1 MRRILFF
8 YWPAIPVLFA
18 LLSACA
24 QGSEAVTGK
33 PNVLTTTTIVGD
45 VVHQVG
51 GDRITVDTLL
61 PVGVDPHTFQPN
73 PQDIAKVA
81 GAQVIFANGAGL
93 EEFLNPLL
101 QNAGDKVEVVPVSA
115 GIQLLKAVVQQA
127 GGQQAG
133 EEQHTGGDPHTWFD
147 PLNVITW
154 TQNIEKKL
162 SELDPANAQAYA
174 ANSQK
179 YQSELHDLDAWIQ
192 EQVAQIPEGNRKL
205 VSDHTSLTYFAARYG
220 FEQVGAIIPGYSTLA
235 QPSAQELAALE
246 DAIRGLDVK
255 AVFVEKNINPALAQ
269 QVAQDT
275 GVQLVPLYNGSLSEP
290 GGPAATYIEFMKYD
304 VGEIVKALR

>member
-1 MRRILFF
+1 
-8 YWPAIPVLFA
+8 
-18 LLSACA
+18 
-24 QGSEAVTGK
+24 
-33 PNVLTTTTIVGD
+33 
-45 VVHQVG
+45 VVSQVG

-81 GAQVIFANGAGL
+81 GAQVIFTNGAGL

-101 QNAGDKVEVVPVSA
+101 QNAGEKVEVVPVST
-115 GIQLLKAVVQQA
+115 GIQLLQASGQQV
-127 GGQQAG
+127 GGQQVG
-133 EEQHTGGDPHTWFD
+133 EDRHAGGDPHTWFD

-162 SELDPANAQAYA
+162 SELDPANAQAYT

-192 EQVAQIPEGNRKL
+192 EQVALIPEGNRKL
-205 VSDHTSLTYFAARYG
+205 VSDHTSLTYFATRYG

-235 QPSAQELAALE
+235 QPSAQELAVLE
-246 DAIRGLDVK
+246 DAIRGLGVK

-269 QVAQDT
+269 QMAQDT
-275 GVQLVPLYNGSLSEP
+275 GVQLVPLYNGSLSEAD
-290 GGPAATYIEFMKYD
+290 GPAATYIDFIKYD
-304 VGEIVKALR
+304 VGEIVRALR

>member
-1 MRRILFF
+1 MHFNLFYRWF
-8 YWPAIPVLFA
+8 AFLVLSA
-18 LLSACA
+18 LLSACT
-24 QGSEAVTGK
+24 QGSQAGTGK
-33 PNVLTTTTIVGD
+33 LGVLATTTIVGD
-45 VVHQVG
+45 VIRQVG
-51 GDRITVDTLL
+51 GDRIIVDTLL

-81 GAQVIFANGAGL
+81 EAQVIFANGAGL
-93 EEFLNPLL
+93 EEFLEPLL
-101 QNAGDKVEVVPVSA
+101 QNAGENVEVVDVSS
-115 GIQLLKAVVQQA
+115 GIQLLQA
-127 GGQQAG
+127 GGQLAG

-162 SELDPANAQAYA
+162 SELDPDNAQTYA

-179 YQSELHDLDAWIQ
+179 YQSALHDLDAWIQ

-246 DAIRGLDVK
+246 DAIRGLGVK
-255 AVFVEKNINPALAQ
+255 AVLVEKNINPALAQ

-275 GVQLVPLYNGSLSEP
+275 GVLLVPLYNGSLSE
-290 GGPAATYIEFMKYD
+290 GDGPAATYIEFMKYN
-304 VGEIVKALR
+304 VGEIVRALR